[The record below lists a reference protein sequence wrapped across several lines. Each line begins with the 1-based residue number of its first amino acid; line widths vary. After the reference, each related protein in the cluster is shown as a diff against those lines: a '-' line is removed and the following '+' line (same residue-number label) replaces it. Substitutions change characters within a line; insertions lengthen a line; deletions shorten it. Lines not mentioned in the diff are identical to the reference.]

1 MPNTFTL
8 IEAKTVSTPSASIV
22 FSNIPATYTDLK
34 ILYTGK
40 TSDANAQGTAMTYNA
55 GASSAAGKY
64 IIGDGANPSTGNL
77 GYMYAGS
84 AWGTNGTS
92 GLFSASE
99 IYIPNYTSS
108 QVKSYI
114 CMNAAEKQ
122 DPTSF
127 SNVIVGR
134 DTGITA
140 PLTSITLLSGPGN
153 WIANCTFY
161 LYGIKSS

>member
-1 MPNTFTL
+1 MPITFSL
-8 IEAKTVSTPSASIV
+8 IQSRTVTTATGSIS
-22 FSNIPATYTDLK
+22 FTDIPATYTDLK

-40 TSDANAQGTAMTYNA
+40 TNDTAAQGSAMTYNA
-55 GASSAAGKY
+55 GASSVASKY
-64 IIGDGANPSTGNL
+64 IIGDGANPGTGNL
-77 GYMYAGS
+77 NYMYVGS
-84 AWGTNGTS
+84 AWGTNGTAN
-92 GLFSASE
+92 LFSASE

-108 QVKSYI
+108 QIKSYI

-140 PLTSITLLSGPGN
+140 PLTSITLFPVANS
-153 WIANCTFY
+153 WITNCTFY